1 MDIVTDNAKIQ
12 SVTDKKCTELFQVKR
27 YFLFILICTTI
38 GEMVTLLGL
47 VGHWRVLR
55 EDIMSPR
62 QQQMCLPLHRFTLV
76 DDEEA
81 NDQCPGRLKKRLD
94 KKKKLIIC
102 CGTLSDVLD
111 KLSNKVVME
120 KYNSDA
126 NPEMSLLNLTN
137 YKCEATNKKQP
148 KAHLVDIS
156 EDKKP
161 VSVGMSSK
169 LLWNTDP
176 PSYANLGLR
185 YSKDDGT
192 IYIEKT
198 GHYYIS
204 SQLKTKI
211 AKAND
216 TDETLDSIFRHYVYL
231 IKSEGTVGVILEDA
245 KSQCEMVSD
254 VSEST
259 SVLGAVFHLEDG
271 DRLYVST
278 SHPQNIISDKHNNYF
293 SVFSLLDLK

>member
-1 MDIVTDNAKIQ
+1 
-12 SVTDKKCTELFQVKR
+12 
-27 YFLFILICTTI
+27 
-38 GEMVTLLGL
+38 MVALLTL
-47 VGHWRVLR
+47 VGYWRVLR

-62 QQQMCLPLHRFTLV
+62 QQQMCLPLHRFTLA

-81 NDQCPGRLKKRLD
+81 NKQCPGRLKKKLS
-94 KKKKLIIC
+94 KKKNSNIC
-102 CGTLSDVLD
+102 CGTWSDVFD
-111 KLSNKVVME
+111 KLSTKVVME

-126 NPEMSLLNLTN
+126 NPEMSSLNLTN

-176 PSYANLGLR
+176 PSYANSGLR
-185 YSKDDGT
+185 HSKDDGT
-192 IYIEKT
+192 IYVEKT

-204 SQLKTKI
+204 SQLKTRI
-211 AKAND
+211 AEAND
-216 TDETLDSIFRHYVYL
+216 TDETLDSIFRHYVHL
-231 IKSEGTVGVILEDA
+231 IRNKGAEGVILEDA
-245 KSQCEMVSD
+245 KSQCEMASD

-293 SVFSLLDLK
+293 SVFSLLDFK